1 MSVTVDVPKIQKAAR
16 NSLPLVIKT
25 TKINH
30 EIEEQLEQ
38 ILSIF
43 LEEFGQKE
51 ILTQISYCVK
61 ELAVNANKANTKR
74 VYFADK
80 NLDIE
85 DEEEYQEGMTSFKSE
100 TLDNID
106 YYFDKQKEAGLY
118 IKSGFH
124 AENGELTVTI
134 RNNSKIS
141 KKEQMRVYDRIARSR
156 AFNTLEEAMTS
167 VLDSSEGA
175 GLGLV
180 ILVLMLKKLGL
191 NEEAFDLDVE
201 GEETVSKLII
211 PFSKVHK
218 ENLSVLSREIVK
230 EINSLPQF
238 PENIVQLQKMIDD
251 PESEI
256 TDIARN
262 IAMDMSLTADLL
274 KIVNS
279 AQYMLSK
286 KVDNITEAVKLVG
299 LRGLKNLLFS
309 YGTQKILKSGLKE
322 LWNHANRTAFYAY
335 ALARS
340 YIKKKDLLDDVY
352 IGGIL
357 HDIGKIIFFNAHPKL
372 IGKISALARERAMNK
387 DIFEALSSG
396 LNHAEIGALIAEKW
410 NFPDHLI
417 TSIRYHHEPNAA
429 PSEKWETVATI
440 YLANCMA
447 NYEEQE
453 ITFDQI
459 AKDVLK
465 RFGISTEDQFNILLT
480 KLTETYDKETDLDNK
495 KF

>member
-1 MSVTVDVPKIQKAAR
+1 MAINIDIPKIQKAAH
-16 NSLPLVIKT
+16 NSLPLIINT
-25 TKINH
+25 NKINH

-38 ILSIF
+38 ILGVF

-51 ILTQISYCVK
+51 ILTQISYCLR

-74 VYFADK
+74 AYFTDK

-85 DEEEYQEGMTSFKSE
+85 DEEDYLAGMESFKAD
-100 TLDNID
+100 TLDNIN
-106 YYFDKQKEAGLY
+106 YYFEKQKELGLY
-118 IKSGFH
+118 IKVGFQ
-124 AENGELTVTI
+124 ASRETLTVTI

-180 ILVLMLKKLGL
+180 ILVLMLKKIGL

-201 GEETVSKLII
+201 GEETVAKLIV
-211 PFSKVHK
+211 PFSKIHK
-218 ENLSVLSREIVK
+218 ENINILSREIVK
-230 EINSLPQF
+230 EINELPQF

-256 TDIARN
+256 TDISRN

-286 KVDNITEAVKLVG
+286 KVDSITEAVKLVG
-299 LRGLKNLLFS
+299 LRGLKNLLYS

-335 ALARS
+335 TLAKG
-340 YIKKKDLLDDVY
+340 YIKKKELLDDVY

-372 IGKISALARERAMNK
+372 VGKISELAKAREIGK
-387 DIFEALSSG
+387 DIFEALSDG

-410 NFPDHLI
+410 NFPEDLI
-417 TSIRYHHEPNAA
+417 MSIRYHHEPNSA
-429 PSEKWETVATI
+429 PSDKWETVSTI

-453 ITFDQI
+453 LAFEQI
-459 AKDVLK
+459 SKTVLK
-465 RFGISTEDQFNILLT
+465 RFGISTEEQFNILLN
-480 KLTETYDKETDLDNK
+480 KLTENFDKENDVGK
-495 KF
+495 KI

>member
-1 MSVTVDVPKIQKAAR
+1 MAINVDVPKIQKAAH
-16 NSLPLVIKT
+16 NSLPLIINT
-25 TKINH
+25 NKINH

-38 ILSIF
+38 ILGIF
-43 LEEFGQKE
+43 LEEFGQKA
-51 ILTQISYCVK
+51 ILTQISYCLR

-74 VYFADK
+74 VYFMEK

-85 DEEEYQEGMTSFKSE
+85 DEEDYQAGMQSFKGD
-100 TLDNID
+100 TLDNIE
-106 YYFDKQKEAGLY
+106 YYFEKQKEEGLY
-118 IKSGFH
+118 IKVGFH
-124 AENGELTVTI
+124 ASTEKLTITI

-180 ILVLMLKKLGL
+180 ILVLMLKKIGL
-191 NEEAFDLDVE
+191 NEDAFDLDVE
-201 GEETVSKLII
+201 GEETVSKLIV

-218 ENLSVLSREIVK
+218 DNINALSREIVK
-230 EINSLPQF
+230 EINELPQF

-256 TDIARN
+256 TDISRN

-286 KVDNITEAVKLVG
+286 KVDSITEAVKLVG
-299 LRGLKNLLFS
+299 LRGLKNLLYS

-335 ALARS
+335 TLAKS
-340 YIKKKDLLDDVY
+340 YIKKKDMLDDVY

-372 IGKISALARERAMNK
+372 VGKIAELAKVKEMGKN
-387 DIFEALSSG
+387 IFEALSAG

-410 NFPDHLI
+410 NFPEHLV
-417 TSIRYHHEPNAA
+417 TSIRFHHEPAAA
-429 PSEKWETVATI
+429 PSETWETVATI

-453 ITFDQI
+453 LSFDQI
-459 AKDVLK
+459 SKNVLK
-465 RFGISTEDQFNILLT
+465 RFGISTEEQFNILLN
-480 KLTETYDKETDLDNK
+480 KLIETYDKETDGDK
-495 KF
+495 KR

>member
-1 MSVTVDVPKIQKAAR
+1 MSINVDVPKIQKAAR
-16 NSLPLVIKT
+16 NSLPLVINT
-25 TKINH
+25 NKINH

-38 ILSIF
+38 ILGVF
-43 LEEFGQKE
+43 LEEFGQRE
-51 ILTQISYCVK
+51 ILTQISYCLR

-74 VYFADK
+74 VYFMEK

-85 DEEEYQEGMTSFKSE
+85 DEEDYLSGMESFKAD

-106 YYFDKQKEAGLY
+106 YYFEKQKEAGLY
-118 IKSGFH
+118 IKVGFH
-124 AENGELTVTI
+124 ASSEQLKITI

-180 ILVLMLKKLGL
+180 ILVLMLKKIGL

-201 GEETVSKLII
+201 AEETVAKLIV

-218 ENLSVLSREIVK
+218 DNLNVLSREIVK
-230 EINSLPQF
+230 EINELPQF

-256 TDIARN
+256 TDISRN

-286 KVDNITEAVKLVG
+286 KVDSITEAVKLVG
-299 LRGLKNLLFS
+299 LRGLKNLLYS

-335 ALARS
+335 TLTKS

-357 HDIGKIIFFNAHPKL
+357 HDIGKIIFFNAHPNL
-372 IGKISALARERAMNK
+372 VGKISDLAKQREMNK
-387 DIFEALSSG
+387 DIFEALSAG

-410 NFPDHLI
+410 NFPEHLI
-417 TSIRYHHEPNAA
+417 ISIRYHHEPSAA
-429 PSEKWETVATI
+429 PSENWETVATI

-447 NYEEQE
+447 NYEEHVLS
-453 ITFDQI
+453 FDQI
-459 AKDVLK
+459 SKNVLK
-465 RFGISTEDQFNILLT
+465 RFGISTEEQFNILLN
-480 KLTETYDKETDLDNK
+480 KLIENYDKENDGEK
-495 KF
+495 KR